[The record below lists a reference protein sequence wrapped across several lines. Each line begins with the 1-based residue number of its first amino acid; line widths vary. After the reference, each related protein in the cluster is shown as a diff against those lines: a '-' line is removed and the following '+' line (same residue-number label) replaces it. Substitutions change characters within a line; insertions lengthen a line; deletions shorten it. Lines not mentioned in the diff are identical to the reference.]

1 MAFNKCIIIKIVHWL
16 PVLGIKDWL
25 AVLGYDYDS
34 LVPAVNFEGE
44 IRPRD
49 DANEDRYHL
58 LSTVSAF
65 HCAFEQ
71 DMENV
76 VELSTVPRSRITVD
90 PEKEINVG
98 KSFMPT
104 SYLFSAGVVISI
116 QADGLVSVHALE
128 SANSSLANLSAILL
142 NNSYS
147 VGIRLTSLGHSVNYF
162 VKSHLDSATE
172 DLQILGIPPSG
183 SVVHGLNVTISKEAS
198 GNPKYVDVL
207 LCGDHASVNV
217 RYGTTVASEK
227 RRILKEAE
235 RRAVDAAWLIERE
248 ILQSDKHTINAWTK
262 QQRDELLSSGRVA
275 NMGAVYIRDVSN
287 CTEIADDPKNIKF
300 VPIRR

>member
-1 MAFNKCIIIKIVHWL
+1 MYWL
-16 PVLGIKDWL
+16 PVIGMKDWL
-25 AVLGYDYDS
+25 SVLGYDYDS

-44 IRPRD
+44 IRPRGD
-49 DANEDRYHL
+49 DRGANENRNHL

-65 HCAFEQ
+65 RCAFEQ
-71 DMENV
+71 DMENI

-98 KSFMPT
+98 KSFTPT

-116 QADGLVSVHALE
+116 QPNGIVAVHALE
-128 SANSSLANLSAILL
+128 SANSSLANLSTILL
-142 NNSYS
+142 NGSYS
-147 VGIRLTSLGHSVNYF
+147 VGVRLTSRGHSVNYF
-162 VKSHLDSATE
+162 VKSQVDAITD

-183 SVVHGLNVTISKEAS
+183 TVVHGLNVTISREAS
-198 GNPKYVDVL
+198 SAGPRYVGVL
-207 LCGDHASVNV
+207 VRGEHASVNV
-217 RYGTTVASEK
+217 RYGATVSSE
-227 RRILKEAE
+227 RRRVLKEAE

-248 ILQSDKHTINAWTK
+248 TLQSGKHTINAWTRE
-262 QQRDELLSSGRVA
+262 QRDELLSSGRVA

-300 VPIRR
+300 VPIRRR